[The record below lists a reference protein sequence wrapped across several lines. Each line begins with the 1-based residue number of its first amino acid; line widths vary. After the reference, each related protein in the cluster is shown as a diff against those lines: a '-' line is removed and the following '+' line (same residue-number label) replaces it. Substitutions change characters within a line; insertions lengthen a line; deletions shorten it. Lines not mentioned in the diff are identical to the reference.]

1 MQCLINDYC
10 LDILRVSRTVLSWPI
25 RGLANRELA
34 NQSPESDSQ
43 HPQSANSKKLPS
55 ATDTNVFWAKIF
67 LYNVSQGN
75 ISNLNKLLLQFSN
88 YTEKLRCI
96 LIRLCRDLLKYW
108 RAKYFRGY
116 KEIIGISQDE
126 TFILLGIKFI
136 LQINPFILSQRIQI
150 KFFNSTQVQG

>member
-1 MQCLINDYC
+1 M
-10 LDILRVSRTVLSWPI
+10 
-25 RGLANRELA
+25 
-34 NQSPESDSQ
+34 
-43 HPQSANSKKLPS
+43 
-55 ATDTNVFWAKIF
+55 
-67 LYNVSQGN
+67 
-75 ISNLNKLLLQFSN
+75 
-88 YTEKLRCI
+88 EKLRCI

-150 KFFNSTQVQG
+150 KFSNSTQVQG